1 MGDKNIL
8 NEIDKT
14 MMFILKRITDGSIIV
29 DEVNEEKKIL
39 INIKNGE
46 YEIIECNIDTNSNY
60 NGILIIGDEKNTLE
74 ELTREVAN
82 EISTLDNG
90 GLLII
95 KHIINNKE
103 HMDSVK
109 EKILDFIN
117 AKGIEDIKAYF
128 TCSKNNEKLS
138 LVAIGRK
145 HLDLLADRPDYEEYS
160 SNIVADKK
168 CGGCCS
174 KKEGSSSGGCNGGCS
189 SKGCCKN

>member
-1 MGDKNIL
+1 MGDKNLL

-14 MMFILKRITDGSIIV
+14 MMCILKRITDGSIIV
-29 DEVNEEKKIL
+29 DEINQEKKLL

-46 YEIIECNIDTNSNY
+46 YEIIKCNIDTNSNC
-60 NGILIIGDEKNTLE
+60 NGIFIIGDERNTLE
-74 ELTREVAN
+74 ELKREVEN
-82 EISTLDNG
+82 ENSTLDNG

-95 KHIINNKE
+95 RHIISNKE

-117 AKGIEDIKAYF
+117 AKGIEDIKVYF
-128 TCSKNNEKLS
+128 TCSKNNEKLG
-138 LVAIGRK
+138 LVTIGRK
-145 HLDLLADRPDYEEYS
+145 HLDLLADRPEYEEYS

-174 KKEGSSSGGCNGGCS
+174 IKEGSSNSGCG